1 MFVWKVEGS
10 WSSRRK
16 AGTGSAWRRAFP
28 WGGSLASTIKGVSLV
43 RMSAIMSLLVGHDA
57 AVCKAVPS

>member
-1 MFVWKVEGS
+1 MKDEGELEMDDVRVEG
-10 WSSRRK
+10 RGVQPK
-16 AGTGSAWRRAFP
+16 E
-28 WGGSLASTIKGVSLV
+28 GVSLV